1 MSLRLVDIYSRV
13 GNLST
18 VTPVGQT
25 GAVELRWEAPGPGV
39 WRLLPEH
46 VPRPVS
52 RLMLDLLPLASA
64 GWPQGAA
71 RFGLPM
77 GETRWAGA
85 NGWVYVQRDPA
96 PPAGEELERAA
107 EAALAGR
114 AWRDVVRAWHAER
127 RPAVVAGNRA
137 LQAVALG
144 PLGDADLAGHLA
156 GTIANVAAVAPDHF
170 AHMAPFSVAAGLLL
184 SATRGWRIEPAA
196 VLALLAGHSPASR
209 AASDQLARVAAA
221 LGDRRASSYAA
232 VRAAGPG
239 AAAALDAFLD
249 EHGWRV
255 VYDVAEP
262 SRGERPDLVLAA
274 VGAAAARGPGG
285 RAAPP
290 DRSAA
295 VRDRVPA
302 GERDR
307 FDELLADARD
317 CYRLRD
323 DDGGVC
329 YGWPFGLVRRAALEA
344 GRRLEGRGRLVDAG
358 DVFEA
363 SQAEIAAL
371 LAGDGPPAAD
381 LAARAARRR
390 AAASVTPP
398 PALGAPDAGGG
409 PGGEGPVPPHVA
421 RVQAAQA
428 ACWALGAPA
437 VGGTGGTLR
446 GVGVGDGAHTGPALV
461 VTGTGQEL
469 GALCPGH
476 VLVAATTT
484 AADDPLFAV
493 VGAVATEHGSLLGH
507 AAITAREHGLPAV
520 VGVAGLL
527 DAVAPGALVEV
538 DAAAGTVRVVP

>member
-1 MSLRLVDIYSRV
+1 MRWARL
-13 GNLST
+13 G
-18 VTPVGQT
+18 G
-25 GAVELRWEAPGPGV
+25 VELRWEAPGPGV

-46 VPRPVS
+46 LPRPVS
-52 RLMLDLLPLASA
+52 RLMVDLLPLASA
-64 GWPQGAA
+64 GWPRGAA

-77 GETRWAGA
+77 GETRWARV

-96 PPAGEELERAA
+96 PPAGEALDRIA

-114 AWRDVVRAWHAER
+114 TWRDVVREWDAER

-144 PLGDADLAGHLA
+144 PLDDDALAAHLA
-156 GTIANVAAVAPDHF
+156 ATIANVAAVAPDHF
-170 AHMAPFSVAAGLLL
+170 AHMAPFSLAAGLLL
-184 SATRGWRIEPAA
+184 SATGGWGIEPVA
-196 VLALLAGHSPASR
+196 VIALLAGHSPASR
-209 AASDQLARVAAA
+209 DASDRLARVGAA
-221 LGDRRASSYAA
+221 LGDRRPASFAE
-232 VRAAGPG
+232 VRAAGPT
-239 AAAALDAFLD
+239 AATALDDFLD

-274 VGAAAARGPGG
+274 VGAAAARRPA
-285 RAAPP
+285 AAPA

-295 VRDRVPA
+295 VRDRLPA

-307 FDELLADARD
+307 FDELLADARA

-344 GRRLEGRGRLVDAG
+344 GRRLADRGRLADAG

-363 SQAEIAAL
+363 SPAEIAAL
-371 LAGDGPPAAD
+371 LAGGGPPAAD
-381 LAARAARRR
+381 VAARAALRR
-390 AAASVTPP
+390 AAAAVTPP
-398 PALGAPDAGGG
+398 ETVGEPGPGGG
-409 PGGEGPVPPHVA
+409 PAAGGEAPVPPHVA
-421 RVQAAQA
+421 RAQAAQA
-428 ACWALGAPA
+428 ACWALGGPP
-437 VGGTGGTLR
+437 VGRSGGALR
-446 GVGVGDGAHTGPALV
+446 GVGVGDGSHTGPALV
-461 VTGTGQEL
+461 VTGTGEEL
-469 GALCPGH
+469 GALRPGH
-476 VLVAATTT
+476 VLVATTTT

-493 VGAVATEHGSLLGH
+493 VGAVATEHGNLLSH

-520 VGVAGLL
+520 VGVGGLL